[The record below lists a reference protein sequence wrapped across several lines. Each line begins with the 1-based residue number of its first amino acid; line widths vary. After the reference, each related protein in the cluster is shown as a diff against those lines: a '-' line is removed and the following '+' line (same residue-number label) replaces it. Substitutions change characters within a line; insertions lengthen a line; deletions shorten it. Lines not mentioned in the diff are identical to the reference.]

1 MFLKKFILETAVKIS
16 PEKQLIPKKLFKK
29 TLVTSWISIDEECIR
44 YTPLWIL
51 SSESSQNF

>member
-44 YTPLWIL
+44 
-51 SSESSQNF
+51 